1 MDSCHPTEGVQ
12 LARQHCRTKS
22 ARNEIEMVGA
32 GDGISRAIPEIRTQR
47 SSAWVSWD
55 GIRGSKAAATG
66 AQSMGTKRAR
76 QRKPSYPRVRR
87 RSPARSAP
95 SFSFARCAWLPS
107 KGSVGPRCVFWAGLG
122 WAALQRSAFYFF
134 SLSHPPSI
142 TEFIDLGQGL
152 FAISQ

>member
-47 SSAWVSWD
+47 SSAWVLVGRNQRIEGRGNWSAVD
-55 GIRGSKAAATG
+55 GDEARPTTETLVPASSPPLARP
-66 AQSMGTKRAR
+66 QRALLFLCSLCLVTE
-76 QRKPSYPRVRR
+76 QRE
-87 RSPARSAP
+87 
-95 SFSFARCAWLPS
+95 C
-107 KGSVGPRCVFWAGLG
+107 WAKMCFLG
-122 WAALQRSAFYFF
+122 WAALQHSAFYFF